1 MLPHQHIV
9 TAETCFKHFIQVKS
23 QFRGKIQF
31 PFEIFPSFVL
41 PRNTIMLYNALL
53 SNFLSIISQVSA
65 YGRLRTKE
73 NFKIKSGRGYLR
85 EVVAYKRF
93 QI

>member
-1 MLPHQHIV
+1 
-9 TAETCFKHFIQVKS
+9 
-23 QFRGKIQF
+23 
-31 PFEIFPSFVL
+31 
-41 PRNTIMLYNALL
+41 MLYNALL
-53 SNFLSIISQVSA
+53 SNFLSIISQESA

>member
-1 MLPHQHIV
+1 
-9 TAETCFKHFIQVKS
+9 
-23 QFRGKIQF
+23 
-31 PFEIFPSFVL
+31 
-41 PRNTIMLYNALL
+41 MLYNALL